1 MLEIKIKSKQLM
13 PCKIKN
19 KNLKLGKIYPK
30 KFTKK
35 KIENQRNRSVMP

>member
-1 MLEIKIKSKQLM
+1 MYRKT
-13 PCKIKN
+13 
-19 KNLKLGKIYPK
+19 KNLKLGKVYPK